1 MLFEIKRWITGSVL
15 FTLECGSLKLCVEAA
30 VEAGAN
36 LDGAN
41 LRGAN
46 LDGANLRGANL
57 DGANLRGAN
66 LRGANLDGANLRGA
80 NLDGAN
86 LRGANLDGANLRG
99 ANLDGAKLIGKR
111 PILQIGP
118 LGSRC
123 DYLVSYITDAGIKVQ
138 AGCFFG
144 SLAEFAQKVKDTHG
158 ENEYGR
164 EYAAA
169 IVMIDAHAA
178 IWTPAK
184 IEEAA

>member
-30 VEAGAN
+30 VEA
-36 LDGAN
+36 
-41 LRGAN
+41 
-46 LDGANLRGANL
+46 
-57 DGANLRGAN
+57 
-66 LRGANLDGANLRGA
+66 
-80 NLDGAN
+80 
-86 LRGANLDGANLRG
+86 GANLDGANLRG

>member
-30 VEAGAN
+30 VEA
-36 LDGAN
+36 
-41 LRGAN
+41 
-46 LDGANLRGANL
+46 
-57 DGANLRGAN
+57 
-66 LRGANLDGANLRGA
+66 GANLDGANLRGA